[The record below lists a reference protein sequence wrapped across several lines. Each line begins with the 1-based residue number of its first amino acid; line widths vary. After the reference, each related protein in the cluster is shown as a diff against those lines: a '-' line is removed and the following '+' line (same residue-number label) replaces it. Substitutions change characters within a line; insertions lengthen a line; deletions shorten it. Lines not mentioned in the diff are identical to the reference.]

1 MIRLYDTMTREKRPF
16 VPLNRERITMYLCG
30 PTVYGRAHIGNAR
43 PAVVFDTL
51 ARLIRHEFGENSLV
65 YARNVTDVDDKIIA
79 SGQAEGVDPS
89 VITERYER
97 FYLEDTGALGVRP
110 PDIAPHATQEIG
122 AMVAMIA
129 ALIERGHAYEAQGHV
144 LFSVP
149 SDPDYGSLSK
159 RDRDAMVAG
168 ARVEVAPYKRDPAD
182 FVLWKPSAE
191 GVIGWDSPWGRGRPG
206 WHIECS
212 AMIARHLGETID
224 IHGGGLDLIFPHHEN
239 EIAQSRCVH
248 AGLPLARF
256 WVHNGFVDM
265 GSEKMSKSLG
275 NIVTP
280 NALLAQGHKGET
292 LRLALLSAHYRQP
305 LSWTDEVVA
314 QSKSTLDRLYRSAG
328 EAEPGEIDEGVV
340 EALFDDL
347 NTPLALSRLSQL
359 DGAAL
364 KASAGLLGL
373 LESSSEEWFQGD
385 GDSAAIEAR
394 VAERVEAKKTLD
406 FATADRIR
414 DELKAEGILLEDG
427 PGGTTWRRA

>member
-1 MIRLYDTMTREKRPF
+1 

-79 SGQAEGVDPS
+79 SAQAEGVDPS

-122 AMVAMIA
+122 AMVAMIT

-182 FVLWKPSAE
+182 FVLWKPSAD